1 MKRIAFK
8 RFASKKMTIC
18 LPNNFQTEHL
28 QIYLL
33 CDSYIG
39 LDQQYSVDLAKI
51 NEAIRV
57 EHD

>member
-1 MKRIAFK
+1 
-8 RFASKKMTIC
+8 MTIC
-18 LPNNFQTEHL
+18 LPNNFKTEQL

-57 EHD
+57 ENDQLHEI